1 MSTPHARAANL
12 GTADDSE
19 RSPSSESSAATSNRR
34 RLRKTSKSSSD
45 SSAKARPRKRSS
57 SMRRVPRQERSKIL
71 VDCIRIAA
79 KDILQK
85 KGPKALTTNNIAAR
99 AGVSIGSLYQYFA
112 NKEEILEEVFREQAD
127 QSIEDSRQWA
137 DWVKDLPPRD
147 VIRLTVERTVRRHRE
162 FHSFHPDFYQRH
174 HRELHVGLRSK
185 DTANEEGEPY
195 AVAWL
200 REVFTGRTKEL
211 RVSDPRLAAITLAHG
226 MASTLSGLV
235 ESDPTLLY
243 DDALG
248 AKLTE
253 MFSGMLLRD
262 SD

>member
-1 MSTPHARAANL
+1 MPTPHARASTL
-12 GTADDSE
+12 GTADDPTKVPNSDDA
-19 RSPSSESSAATSNRR
+19 AATTSTRR
-34 RLRKTSKSSSD
+34 ATKTSRSKANGAAKPRAAKG
-45 SSAKARPRKRSS
+45 SAT
-57 SMRRVPRQERSKIL
+57 MRRVPRQERSKIL

-127 QSIEDSRQWA
+127 QSFEDSRQWA
-137 DWVKDLPPRD
+137 DWVKDLPVRD
-147 VIRLTVERTVRRHRE
+147 VIRLIVERAVRRHRE

-185 DTANEEGEPY
+185 DAANAEGEPH
-195 AVAWL
+195 AVKWL
-200 REVFTGRTKEL
+200 REVFSARSNEL
-211 RVSDPRLAAITLAHG
+211 RVSDPRIAAITLAHG
-226 MASTLSGLV
+226 MASSLSGLV
-235 ESDPTLLY
+235 ETDPTLLY

-248 AKLTE
+248 GKLTE

-262 SD
+262 VG